1 MVATPRGSKRDSIL
15 EAAARLIRTEGV
27 HATSIS
33 EIITE
38 SGSSAGTIYH
48 HFANKNDIVLAVAR
62 RAVVD
67 PLAEVLAAHPDEGM
81 SPSDLFRAIVRTVI
95 AGEVQSSLI
104 VQLWAGSADEPLLKE
119 IMREQTT
126 GLRQEMVVRLAVWL
140 AQRGVPDAAGRAEA
154 LALLT
159 LGQAMGL
166 LAQRTLTPELD
177 QSRYVAEASRM
188 LDALAADYAGE

>member
-48 HFANKNDIVLAVAR
+48 HFASKNDIVLAVAR